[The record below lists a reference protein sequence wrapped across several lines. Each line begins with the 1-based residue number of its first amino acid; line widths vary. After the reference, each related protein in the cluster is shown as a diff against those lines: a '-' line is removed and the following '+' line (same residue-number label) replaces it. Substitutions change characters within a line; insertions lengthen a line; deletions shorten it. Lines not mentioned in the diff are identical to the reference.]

1 MELINQ
7 CLFFMSVLISCMADW
22 LPRIITEV
30 TLLHTEGGLLS
41 DLASTDTRIPD
52 LVRKK
57 LV

>member
-30 TLLHTEGGLLS
+30 TLLHIGGLLS